1 METPTSQPRAS
12 ATASVS
18 VIMISMTLRV
28 PPCRHICRMVARARA
43 LIGLKEMLPSSL
55 TQMSLRRSGSTGH
68 FSPPARMASLNAR
81 QRAERL
87 RSGSPMENLVP
98 SKWRTTPGPSS
109 SVAA

>member
-1 METPTSQPRAS
+1 METPTSQPRDS

-18 VIMISMTLRV
+18 VIMISMTRRV
-28 PPCRHICRMVARARA
+28 PPCRHICRMVARASA

-55 TQMSLRRSGSTGH
+55 SQMSSRRPGSTGH
-68 FSPPARMASLNAR
+68 LSPPACIASLKVR

-87 RSGSPMENLVP
+87 RSGSPIENRVP